1 MAVNLRP
8 GLSRFRI
15 GISAWAGDR
24 GGVERVAEAALGAG
38 IGTFWLGDGLLGRP
52 DFPPWSGGME
62 SFAELAWLAGRFPGA
77 SVALGAAVLPLRDPL
92 WVAKSAATLDQLT
105 EGRFT
110 LVLAPGNWPDEFAA
124 AGRDFGQRGAA
135 LEAGVRALREIWSD
149 GAGAGGPSPR
159 PWTPGGP
166 PLWLA
171 GARAT
176 MLRAIRLGVPFQ
188 ASRIGPAG
196 LAPVAREWF
205 DRGGTELAVRV
216 RMGVG
221 AGAGTGTGTGTP
233 DATAEGALI
242 GPPAFLAEQV
252 GAFRRLGVS
261 DLSIMPG
268 QSAEESLRT
277 IEALA
282 DEALPALAP

>member
-1 MAVNLRP
+1 MTVDLRP
-8 GLSRFRI
+8 DQAPFRI
-15 GISAWAGDR
+15 GISAWAADR
-24 GGVERVAEAALGAG
+24 GGVERVAEAALSAG
-38 IGTFWLGDGLLGRP
+38 IDTFWLGDGLLGRP

-62 SFAELAWLAGRFPGA
+62 SFTELAWLTGRYPGA

-105 EGRFT
+105 QGRFT

-124 AGRDFGQRGAA
+124 ADRDFGQRGAA
-135 LEAGVRALREIWSD
+135 LEAGFRSLREIWAD
-149 GAGAGGPSPR
+149 GAGDGGPSPR
-159 PWTPGGP
+159 PWSPGGP
-166 PLWLA
+166 PVWLA

-221 AGAGTGTGTGTP
+221 GGARAGSPPPT
-233 DATAEGALI
+233 ATDTGALI
-242 GPPAFLAEQV
+242 GSPAFLAEQV
-252 GAFRRLGVS
+252 DAFRQLGVS
-261 DLSIMPG
+261 DLSVMPG
-268 QSAEESLRT
+268 QAVEESLRT
-277 IEALA
+277 IDALA
-282 DEALPALAP
+282 EEALPAFAP